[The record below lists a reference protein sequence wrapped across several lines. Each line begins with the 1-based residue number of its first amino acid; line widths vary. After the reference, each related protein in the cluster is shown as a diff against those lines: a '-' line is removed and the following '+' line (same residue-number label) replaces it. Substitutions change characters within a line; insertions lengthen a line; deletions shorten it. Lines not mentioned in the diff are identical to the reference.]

1 MLKLINKS
9 ILNIDADIIVMSAN
23 PSLLAGSGVS
33 RVIHR
38 AAGPELEAYAKE
50 IGPVGVGQAVI
61 TPGFNLNAKYVVHTV
76 CPRYYD
82 GLRGEAE
89 QLKAAYSNALLV
101 CDEISNVSSIAFV
114 AMGTGIYKWPAN
126 LAASIAVKEL
136 TKSRFDE
143 TIVCFT
149 DEGLMRAYVACSID
163 GM

>member
-1 MLKLINKS
+1 
-9 ILNIDADIIVMSAN
+9 MSAN

-38 AAGPELEAYAKE
+38 AAGPELEAYTKE
-50 IGPVGVGQAVI
+50 IGPIGVGQAVI
-61 TPGFNLNAKYVVHTV
+61 TSGFNLNAKYIVHTV

-82 GLRGEAE
+82 GLRGETE

-126 LAASIAVKEL
+126 LAASIAVEAL
-136 TKSRFDE
+136 SASRFDE
-143 TIVCFT
+143 TFVCFT
-149 DEGLMRAYVACSID
+149 DDGLMSVYDTYVV
-163 GM
+163 

>member
-101 CDEISNVSSIAFV
+101 CDDAPNVSSIAFV
-114 AMGTGIYKWPAN
+114 AMGTGVYKWPTK
-126 LAASIAVKEL
+126 LAANIAVEEL
-136 TKSRFDE
+136 SKSMFDE
-143 TIVCFT
+143 TFVCFA
-149 DEGLMRAYVACSID
+149 DDQILQVFKSFL
-163 GM
+163 

>member
-1 MLKLINKS
+1 V
-9 ILNIDADIIVMSAN
+9 AF
-23 PSLLAGSGVS
+23 S
-33 RVIHR
+33 R
-38 AAGPELEAYAKE
+38 
-50 IGPVGVGQAVI
+50 
-61 TPGFNLNAKYVVHTV
+61 NLFFI
-76 CPRYYD
+76 C
-82 GLRGEAE
+82 L
-89 QLKAAYSNALLV
+89 
-101 CDEISNVSSIAFV
+101 EISKVSSIAFV

>member
-9 ILNIDADIIVMSAN
+9 ILNIDVDIIVMSAN

-38 AAGPELEAYAKE
+38 AAGPELEAYTKE
-50 IGPVGVGQAVI
+50 IGPIGVGQAVI
-61 TPGFNLNAKYVVHTV
+61 TSGFNLNAKYIVHTV

-82 GLRGEAE
+82 GLRGETE

-126 LAASIAVKEL
+126 LAASIAVEAL
-136 TKSRFDE
+136 SASRFDE
-143 TIVCFT
+143 TFVCFT
-149 DEGLMRAYVACSID
+149 DDGLMSVYDTYVV
-163 GM
+163 

>member
-1 MLKLINKS
+1 MIKLINKS
-9 ILNIDADIIVMSAN
+9 ILDIDADIIVMSAN

-38 AAGPELEAYAKE
+38 AAGPELEAYGKE
-50 IGPVGVGQAVI
+50 IGPIGVGEAVI

-89 QLKAAYSNALLV
+89 QLKAAYFNALFV
-101 CDEISNVSSIAFV
+101 CGEVSSVSSIAFV

-126 LAASIAVKEL
+126 LAASIAIEEL
-136 TKSRFDE
+136 SKSRFDE
-143 TIVCFT
+143 TFVCFT
-149 DEGLMRAYVACSID
+149 DEGLMSVFETSVI
-163 GM
+163 

>member
-101 CDEISNVSSIAFV
+101 CDDAPNVSSIAFV
-114 AMGTGIYKWPAN
+114 AMGTGVYKWPTK
-126 LAASIAVKEL
+126 LAANIAVEEL
-136 TKSRFDE
+136 SKSMFDE
-143 TIVCFT
+143 TFVCFA
-149 DEGLMRAYVACSID
+149 DEQILQVFKRFLCE
-163 GM
+163 